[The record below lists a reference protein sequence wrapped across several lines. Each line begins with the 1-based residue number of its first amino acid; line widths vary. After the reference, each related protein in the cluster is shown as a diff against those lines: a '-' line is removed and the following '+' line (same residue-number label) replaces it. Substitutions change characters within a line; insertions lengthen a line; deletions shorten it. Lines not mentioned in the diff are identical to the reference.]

1 MPSHG
6 EQVCSAEIPQCLRRE
21 ELGACF
27 GCFILDIYCLRR
39 RTSQQRSAF
48 SDGLGGMVVSY

>member
-1 MPSHG
+1 MLSHG
-6 EQVCSAEIPQCLRRE
+6 EQVCSAEMPQCLRRE

-27 GCFILDIYCLRR
+27 GCFSLDLSCFRR
-39 RTSQQRSAF
+39 RNSQKRSAF